1 MQIPFAG
8 KLSKAEQKYLDTL
21 STSFDDQLIA
31 TGKWFAS
38 AEAKEWFRNNRSE
51 LRSFFTQSG
60 IRDELEPIIERSVAD
75 SDAYLEQ
82 FYKTGLSLGY
92 KDLHTKLVFTEM
104 DKEAL
109 YHLKNYNFDLI
120 RDLNKELQTGI
131 KTVITESVLEGHGY
145 QETAS
150 RLLELP
156 LEPIKSNVSL
166 RQRAEM
172 IARTEHARAVNTG
185 TIQAYTNMGV
195 TEVEI
200 LTAGD
205 AYVCED
211 CLDAEAA
218 GPIPLKEAMDL
229 IPFHPNCRCS
239 YVPVIDSID
248 HNADPVI
255 ADLTNDNKPE

>member
-38 AEAKEWFRNNRSE
+38 AEAKEWFRNNRNE

-200 LTAGD
+200 INGAD
-205 AYVCED
+205 PCDD
-211 CLDAEAA
+211 CIELANNS
-218 GPIPLKEAMDL
+218 PYPLKEGMDL
-229 IPFHPNCRCS
+229 LVAHPNCTCA
-239 YVPVIDSID
+239 YAPVVDSID
-248 HNADPVI
+248 HKADPVI
-255 ADLTNDNKPE
+255 ADLTNDNKSGL